1 MTSGAPAGSP
11 GGAPRRFGYREWPAP
26 SSSGGCSSPDSPGDS
41 SIESTRVG
49 GRPQSY
55 EMSDRGASSRAST
68 APTANLTRPSSGS
81 GSRPPSPASS
91 SLGPWPPS
99 PALHFRPLPRS
110 SSSSSF
116 FGFSDAS
123 TVPLLRPIHQSG
135 PPAIPPRGDQF
146 NYLPQRPTFFR
157 YASHSAQTPASG
169 FFNPRPIMFDQ
180 AAQTSPIRRNPDRQG
195 PRYTGPLVDH
205 QQPSGAVQ
213 SPLPGYS
220 RSAMAAPSP
229 FRPVVRG
236 RSSSTPSSRPVRPPG
251 MSPSDS
257 SSPPAVWTVSPSPS
271 RPRSPPP
278 PFEASR
284 PRSQSWFGSAAA
296 ATSTSTP
303 SSSAAEL
310 GAWRSRSPLW
320 PQIPPLTNAPTSGAS
335 SASSSASARATSRAT
350 SPTYAAVVS
359 GAESTSPGG
368 AASGGLLTS
377 VTSPPAATT
386 TALSSSSPAVS
397 QVRSQ
402 TMPFCTCFLSS
413 TCVLCA
419 PLFFTP
425 LCFVNIFFYHE

>member
-1 MTSGAPAGSP
+1 MTSGAPAGRP
-11 GGAPRRFGYREWPAP
+11 GGAPRRFGYREWPT
-26 SSSGGCSSPDSPGDS
+26 SSCSGSSSSPDLPGDS
-41 SIESTRVG
+41 SIESSRVG

-55 EMSDRGASSRAST
+55 EMSDRGDSSRAST
-68 APTANLTRPSSGS
+68 APSADQPRPNPVSGA
-81 GSRPPSPASS
+81 RPPSPASS
-91 SLGPWPPS
+91 SLGQWPPS
-99 PALHFRPLPRS
+99 PALHFRPLVRS
-110 SSSSSF
+110 SSSSSLF
-116 FGFSDAS
+116 NFSDGS
-123 TVPLLRPIHQSG
+123 TGPLIRPIHQSG
-135 PPAIPPRGDQF
+135 PPAVPPRGDQF
-146 NYLPQRPTFFR
+146 HYLPQRPTYFR

-169 FFNPRPIMFDQ
+169 FFNPRPIVFDQ

-220 RSAMAAPSP
+220 RSAMAAPTP

-257 SSPPAVWTVSPSPS
+257 SSPS
-271 RPRSPPP
+271 RPQSPPP
-278 PFEASR
+278 PFEASMSR
-284 PRSQSWFGSAAA
+284 PRSQSLFGSAAA

-397 QVRSQ
+397 QV
-402 TMPFCTCFLSS
+402 
-413 TCVLCA
+413 
-419 PLFFTP
+419 
-425 LCFVNIFFYHE
+425 